1 MSDILRYAT
10 LGAAAIAGK
19 RERVK
24 GRLSEIQAAQA
35 ASEKEFEQNKELE
48 ILKSELQL
56 GRELSLKDRE
66 LLNNERAG
74 NIRSHLV
81 RMPDGS
87 VDIVKAYGPVI
98 DKTLYPEGA
107 VQLGVA
113 LGPNAG
119 TKDNP
124 YQSALDYEP
133 DVPIPLFNYNGVP
146 GTKAEH
152 IQNYGLGVEFNLGPS
167 VGTRTRANGNKFY
180 SPDDRRSIFGS
191 KTRVNYGVQGD
202 INEGYVITPNVADAN
217 AIRARTGNPV
227 VRITQEVDN
236 NGTAIG
242 EAKEEVFKGQVDLGN
257 RVKKYQ
263 TYDLYAPKG
272 KGIDILTNLSETEY
286 LQALQKYGISD
297 PQSVY
302 TEVNNVEE
310 DRFTGEITSHTQDR
324 VITPR
329 DVEITKTT
337 FDIILPNGSSLKSV
351 DAEDVDRHLAARNL
365 SRSEVTLNA
374 FNTVYLNGDIK
385 SHTVNKELSSL
396 PTKMVAFGY
405 VNDRDG
411 NPMIVVGGSS
421 ESEWNQQ
428 YGNINGASFAG
439 VRKMVDGKIAE
450 ETTVDDAKTILL
462 TGIDADG
469 NVFEVLADD
478 ATPEQQL
485 RATSQVEV
493 NLAPDGKYTRTAA
506 SSATDRANLI
516 AKQNVPFTIS
526 GDVMDGTRLLGA
538 STDLPEPAQ
547 LSRMNA
553 TLLEPGILEALQAN
567 PARAQAYVDAFAPVI
582 YATVDSI
589 RKNRQQEQGTDL
601 LMGKTIAHH
610 VSDLYEGFKN
620 VPGLISKLQNM
631 DTINLATAATI
642 SKEAAEAQRKPGEL
656 TVTAQSSTGA
666 AMDTDNRLTNPS
678 ATGNQTVALSCNV
691 PAANAEFCKN
701 VFIPKL
707 EDIHGPGNPTDIKII
722 DMMEK
727 EFDAN
732 GDPILDANGVVKLQD
747 AQPVMTVFGEFSRQ
761 VVDADTGETY
771 FDKFVD
777 AANGATM
784 LASDY
789 RYLTKA
795 VSASPSLNSA
805 VMHVAPL
812 IRGVNRNSYNEIT
825 FIPTA
830 LQDVARRNGIGKYS
844 TTQSEQQYYAA
855 IGKQDSALKVK
866 KYSNALINTLV
877 KGVAPDGSTMY
888 RQSTGVGELD
898 LTVDGLFY
906 LKDEL
911 VGRLN
916 GFIEGKDFSSVGT
929 LVKENLSAYKDRIK
943 EEMIR
948 AGADDS
954 DGRLRI
960 KDDADGQAEIN
971 EIIDEIVDE
980 AERGKT
986 ETDRLIAIRQL
997 YIVSLAY
1004 ELSATMQGGTGGR
1017 TISDQDVAIILKALR
1032 TKFTSSPAS
1041 QVAVLRE
1048 IGAIADDIYNATRYR
1063 TMRST
1068 DPEKMAEVAAYYF
1081 VSGMSAVYGDPR
1093 GFHRDIDV
1101 YAVRDRINGVG
1112 ALGQIPEQEI
1122 LDSINI
1128 KRLGDNLP
1136 EYKSFDE
1143 IPENEIN
1150 EARRAFGIS

>member
-1 MSDILRYAT
+1 MSDAFRYAV
-10 LGAAAIAGK
+10 LGLAAIAGK
-19 RERVK
+19 REQVQ

-35 ASEKEFEQNKELE
+35 ASKQDFQQQIQLKKLE
-48 ILKSELQL
+48 SDLQL
-56 GRELSLKDRE
+56 GRELTLKDRE
-66 LLNNERAG
+66 FLNNERAG

-81 RMPDGS
+81 KLPDGS
-87 VDIVKAYGPVI
+87 IDIVKAYGPVI

-124 YQSALDYEP
+124 YQNALDYEP
-133 DVPIPLFNYNGVP
+133 DVPLPLFNVNGIP
-146 GTKAEH
+146 DTRAGH
-152 IQNYGLGVEFNLGPS
+152 IARSGIGVELNLGPS
-167 VGTRTRANGNKFY
+167 VGTRTRKNGNKFY

-191 KTRVNYGVQGD
+191 KFNRTFQVQGVD
-202 INEGYVITPNVADAN
+202 GMVTTNNPAQAN
-217 AIRARTGNPV
+217 QIRTQTGNPIV
-227 VRITQEVDN
+227 VIDQEVDN
-236 NGTAIG
+236 NGAAIG
-242 EAKEEVFKGQVDLGN
+242 EPKREVFKGQVALGSSTF
-257 RVKKYQ
+257 KSE
-263 TYDLYAPKG
+263 TYDVYVPTATGVEVKSGLDEAA
-272 KGIDILTNLSETEY
+272 Y
-286 LQALQKYGISD
+286 LKVLQDNNITD
-297 PQSVY
+297 PSSVY
-302 TEVNNVEE
+302 TEINTVER
-310 DRFTGEITSHTQDR
+310 DKYTNEIVSQAQNR
-324 VITPR
+324 VITPK
-329 DVEITKTT
+329 DVKITKTT

-374 FNTVYLNGDIK
+374 YDTVYLNGEVDTL
-385 SHTVNKELSSL
+385 TVNKELSSL
-396 PTKMVAFGY
+396 PTKTVAFGY
-405 VNDRDG
+405 VNDKDG

-421 ESEWNQQ
+421 QSEWNQL
-428 YGNINGASFAG
+428 YGNISGSSFAG
-439 VRKMVDGKIAE
+439 TRKMVDGKIAE
-450 ETTVDDAKTILL
+450 EILVDDSKTILL
-462 TGIDADG
+462 TGRDDDG
-469 NVFEVLADD
+469 EVFEVLADN
-478 ATPEQQL
+478 ATEEQQR
-485 RATSQVEV
+485 RATSTVAV
-493 NLAPDGKYTRTAA
+493 DVAPDGSYTRTDAPK
-506 SSATDRANLI
+506 ATDRAKLI

-553 TLLEPGILEALQAN
+553 TLLEPGILKALTN
-567 PARAQAYVDAFAPVI
+567 DPARTQAYVNTFAPVI
-582 YATVDSI
+582 YTTVDAI
-589 RKNRQQEQGTDL
+589 RKKQQQEQGTDL
-601 LMGKTIAHH
+601 LMNKTIAHH
-610 VSDLYEGFKN
+610 VNDLYEGFKN
-620 VPGLISKLQNM
+620 VPGLIAKLRDM
-631 DTINLATAATI
+631 DTINLGDAARI
-642 SKEAAEAQRKPGEL
+642 SNQSAAASARPGEL
-656 TVTAQSSTGA
+656 TVTAQSSTGDT
-666 AMDTDNRLTNPS
+666 MDADNRLPDPS

-707 EDIHGPGNPTDIKII
+707 EDIHGPGNPTNIKII

-727 EFDAN
+727 EFDAEGN
-732 GDPILDANGVVKLQD
+732 PIVDVTGNVKLQE

-784 LASDY
+784 LDSDY
-789 RYLTKA
+789 KYLTKA
-795 VSASPSLNSA
+795 VSAAPSLNSA

-812 IRGVNRNSYNEIT
+812 IKGVNRNSYNEIT

-898 LTVDGLFY
+898 LLADGLFY

-916 GFIEGKDFSSVGT
+916 GFIENKDFSSVGT
-929 LVKENLSAYKDRIK
+929 LVKENLSTYKDRIK

-960 KDDADGQAEIN
+960 RDDADGQAEIN
-971 EIIDEIVDE
+971 QIIDEIVDE
-980 AERGKT
+980 AARQDN

-1093 GFHRDIDV
+1093 GFHRNIDV
-1101 YAVRDRINGVG
+1101 YAVADRINGVG

-1136 EYKSFDE
+1136 EYDSFDD
-1143 IPENEIN
+1143 IPENERN

>member
-1 MSDILRYAT
+1 MSDAFRYAV
-10 LGAAAIAGK
+10 LGLAAIAGK
-19 RERVK
+19 REQVQGK
-24 GRLSEIQAAQA
+24 LSEIEAARA
-35 ASEKEFEQNKELE
+35 ASEQDFQQQIQLKTLE
-48 ILKSELQL
+48 SDLQL
-56 GRELSLKDRE
+56 GRELALKDRE
-66 LLNNERAG
+66 FLNNERAG

-81 RMPDGS
+81 KLSDGS
-87 VDIVKAYGPVI
+87 IDIVKAYGPVI

-124 YQSALDYEP
+124 YQNALDYEP
-133 DVPIPLFNYNGVP
+133 DVPLPLFNYNGVP

-152 IQNYGLGVEFNLGPS
+152 VQNYGLGVEFNLGPS
-167 VGTRTRANGNKFY
+167 VGTRTRKNGNKFY

-236 NGTAIG
+236 NGAAIG

-257 RVKKYQ
+257 RIKKYQ
-263 TYDLYAPKG
+263 TYDLHAPKG
-272 KGIDILTNLSETEY
+272 KGVDILTDLSETEY

-310 DRFTGEITSHTQDR
+310 DRFTGEITSHVQDR

-374 FNTVYLNGDIK
+374 YNTIYLNGDIK
-385 SHTVNKELSSL
+385 NHTVNKELSSL

-428 YGNINGASFAG
+428 YGNISGSSFAG
-439 VRKMVDGKIAE
+439 IRKMVNGKIAE

-462 TGIDADG
+462 TGVDADG
-469 NVFEVLADD
+469 EVFEVLADD
-478 ATPEQQL
+478 ATEEQRR
-485 RATSQVEV
+485 RATSTVAV
-493 NLAPDGKYTRTAA
+493 DVAPDGSYTRTDAPK
-506 SSATDRANLI
+506 ATDRADLI

-553 TLLEPGILEALQAN
+553 TLLEPGILEALKSD
-567 PARAQAYVDAFAPVI
+567 PARAQAYVDTFAPVI
-582 YATVDSI
+582 YTTVDAI
-589 RKNRQQEQGTDL
+589 RKKQQQEQGTDL
-601 LMGKTIAHH
+601 LMNKTIAHH
-610 VSDLYEGFKN
+610 VNDLYEGFKN
-620 VPGLISKLQNM
+620 VPGLIAKLRDM
-631 DTINLATAATI
+631 DTINLGDAARI
-642 SKEAAEAQRKPGEL
+642 SNASAAASAAPGEL
-656 TVTAQSSTGA
+656 TITAQSSTGTT
-666 AMDTDNRLTNPS
+666 MDSDNRLPDPS
-678 ATGNQTVALSCNV
+678 STGNQTVALSCNV
-691 PAANAEFCKN
+691 PAANAQFCKD

-727 EFDAN
+727 QFDADGNPIVDTN
-732 GDPILDANGVVKLQD
+732 GKVELQE
-747 AQPVMTVFGEFSRQ
+747 AQPVMSVFGEFSRV
-761 VVDADTGETY
+761 VVDADTGDTY

-777 AANGATM
+777 AANGTTM
-784 LASDY
+784 LDSDY
-789 RYLTKA
+789 KYLTKA
-795 VSASPSLNSA
+795 VSAAPSINSA
-805 VMHVAPL
+805 VLHIAPL
-812 IRGVNRNSYNEIT
+812 IKGVTRNSYNEIT
-825 FIPTA
+825 FIPDS
-830 LQDVARRNGIGKYS
+830 LQDVARRNGIGRFS
-844 TTQSEQQYYAA
+844 TTQSNQQYFATIA
-855 IGKQDSALKVK
+855 KQESALKVK
-866 KYSNALINTLV
+866 KYSGALIGTLI
-877 KGVAPDGSTMY
+877 KGYAPDGSVIY
-888 RQSTGVGELD
+888 HASTGLGELD

-906 LKDEL
+906 LGNEGLSRFKSFISGGQIDEAGQMIKD
-911 VGRLN
+911 N
-916 GFIEGKDFSSVGT
+916 IAAF
-929 LVKENLSAYKDRIK
+929 KDRIY
-943 EEMIR
+943 EEQLLLNP
-948 AGADDS
+948 ADAE
-954 DGRLRI
+954 RI
-960 KDDADGQAEIN
+960 KDDAEFQGEINGIIDDIMTEAKQAE
-971 EIIDEIVDE
+971 
-980 AERGKT
+980 T
-986 ETDRLIAIRQL
+986 ETQRLLAIRQL

-1017 TISDQDVAIILKALR
+1017 TISDQDVAIILRALR
-1032 TKFTSSPAS
+1032 TKFTASP
-1041 QVAVLRE
+1041 QQQHAVLEE
-1048 IGAIADDIYNATRYR
+1048 IGRIADDIYTHTKYR
-1063 TMRST
+1063 TMRSS
-1068 DPEKMAEVAAYYF
+1068 DPQKMAEVAAYYF
-1081 VSGMSAVYGDPR
+1081 ATGMSAVYGDPR

-1101 YAVRDRINGVG
+1101 YAVRDRIMGTG
-1112 ALGQIPEQEI
+1112 ALGKIPDEDVLNSLNMQRRLNNLPPYESYDAIPEAEA
-1122 LDSINI
+1122 
-1128 KRLGDNLP
+1128 
-1136 EYKSFDE
+1136 
-1143 IPENEIN
+1143 N
-1150 EARRAFGIS
+1150 EARASFAGT